1 MKNYGLFTKTQKEMI
16 STTKS
21 SSLEDAIHFFSER
34 KKMAFEDFD
43 KIFSVE
49 EITSKRKQKTNFHS
63 GGSESKY
70 FSKSQ

>member
-21 SSLEDAIHFFSER
+21 SSLEDAIQFFSDR
-34 KKMAFEDFD
+34 KKMTLEDFD

-49 EITSKRKQKTNFHS
+49 EVTTKRVPKAPFSKRV
-63 GGSESKY
+63 
-70 FSKSQ
+70 

>member
-21 SSLEDAIHFFSER
+21 SSLEDAIQFFSER
-34 KKMAFEDFD
+34 KKMTLEDFD

-49 EITSKRKQKTNFHS
+49 EVTTKRVPKAP
-63 GGSESKY
+63 
-70 FSKSQ
+70 FSKGV